1 VSGVKLSDFLAEGVI
16 IPDLRSRKAG
26 SSLQE
31 MVDFLKKTNRVVEDQ
46 ELYARLLEREKL
58 GSTAIGE
65 GVAIP
70 HCKFAGLINPLVI
83 LGVSRNGVDFE
94 SVDGKPV
101 HIFFLVIA
109 APDDPGTSLQILAS
123 IARLVRKA
131 GALDKKIL
139 QAASPRLML
148 EVIRREEQKLD
159 E

>member
-1 VSGVKLSDFLAEGVI
+1 VKLSDFLAEGMI
-16 IPDLRSRKAG
+16 IPELRSRKAE

-31 MVDFLKKTNRVVEDQ
+31 MVDFLKITNRVAEDK
-46 ELYARLLEREKL
+46 ELYAKLLEREKL

-70 HCKFAGLINPLVI
+70 HCKFAGLKNPLVM
-83 LGVSRNGVDFE
+83 LGVSRKGVDFE

-101 HIFFLVIA
+101 YIFFLVIV
-109 APDDPGTSLQILAS
+109 APEDPGSSLQILAS
-123 IARLVRKA
+123 IAHLVRKA

-139 QAASPRLML
+139 QAARPQPML
-148 EVIRREEQKLD
+148 EVIRLEEQKLD